1 MTNLTRRDI
10 LKLTAVSLSGLLAA
24 SCGLFSAV
32 PASSPTGKP
41 ASPSQTKSSPDD
53 SPATPALSEAEGA
66 APDDRPRAAE
76 VIVIGAGMAGLAAAR
91 QLADWDYDVILLE
104 ARNRIGGRTWTDDSL
119 GLPLDLGASWIHGVN
134 KNPMTAL
141 ADKIGAP
148 RVVTDYDSI
157 TRYKSDG
164 TEFTNQESAD
174 IDALFEQFFEQVAEW
189 QEETDNDSSLQ
200 DALDMFI
207 SNKRFSREGMLNLLY
222 AVNTALEH
230 EYGADIS
237 DLSLWEYD
245 QDGELKGEDVLFPNG
260 YGQLA
265 GALAEG
271 LDIRLGHIV
280 RRVEYSADGARVT
293 TDQGVFEGKVVLVT
307 VPLGVLKNNA
317 ITFEPSLPKWKTDS
331 IARLNMGVL
340 NKCYLKFPEVFWDE
354 ESHLLGYVSEEK
366 GQWCEWINFA
376 ALFNQPILLG
386 FNAGEFG
393 YEIESWTDEEIISS
407 AMQTLRTIYGDAIP
421 NPEGYIITRWGRDP
435 FAFGSYSHIPPFA
448 SGEDYDALAK
458 PVDNLFFAGEATH
471 REFPSTVHGAYLSG
485 VRAAEEIDKAL

>member
-1 MTNLTRRDI
+1 MTHLTRRDI
-10 LKLTAVSLSGLLAA
+10 LKLTAISLGGLLAA
-24 SCGLFSAV
+24 SCGLFTSV

-41 ASPSQTKSSPDD
+41 ASPSQTKSSPED
-53 SPATPALSEAEGA
+53 SPATA
-66 APDDRPRAAE
+66 APDDRPREAE

-91 QLADWDYDVILLE
+91 QLADRDYDVILLE
-104 ARNRIGGRTWTDDSL
+104 ARDRIGGRTWTDNSL

-134 KNPMTAL
+134 KNPMTTL
-141 ADKIGAP
+141 ADKINAP

-164 TEFTNQESAD
+164 AELSNQEDAD
-174 IDALFEQFFEQVAEW
+174 IDALLEQFAEQVAVW
-189 QEETDNDSSLQ
+189 QEEADNDASLQ

-207 SNKRFSREGMLNLLY
+207 SNKRFSREGMMNLLY

-237 DLSLWEYD
+237 DLSLWEFD
-245 QDGELKGEDVLFPNG
+245 QDGELKGEDVIFPNG

-265 GALAEG
+265 QSLADG
-271 LDIRLGHIV
+271 LDIRLNYIV
-280 RRVEYSADGARVT
+280 RRVEYSSDGARVT
-293 TDQGVFEGKVVLVT
+293 TDQGTFEAKAVLVA
-307 VPLGVLKNNA
+307 VPLGVLKQNA
-317 ITFEPSLPKWKTDS
+317 IAFEPSLPGWKTES
-331 IARLNMGVL
+331 INRLNMGVL

-366 GQWCEWINFA
+366 GRWCEWVNFA
-376 ALFNQPILLG
+376 ALIDQPILLG

-393 YEIESWTDEEIISS
+393 YEIESWSDEEIVAS
-407 AMQTLRTIYGDAIP
+407 AMQILRTIYGDSIP

-448 SGEDYDALAK
+448 SGADYDALAK
-458 PVDNLFFAGEATH
+458 PVENLFFAGEATH
-471 REFPSTVHGAYLSG
+471 RQFPSTVHGAYLSG
-485 VRAAEEIDKAL
+485 QRAAEEINARL